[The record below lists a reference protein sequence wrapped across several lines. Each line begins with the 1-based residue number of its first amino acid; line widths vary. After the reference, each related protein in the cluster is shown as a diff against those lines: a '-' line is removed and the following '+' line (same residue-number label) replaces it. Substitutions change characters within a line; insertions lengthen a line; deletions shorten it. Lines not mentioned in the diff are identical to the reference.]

1 MNGYRVEFSHRAE
14 QDVLEIL
21 DWLGSRSRTGASRWL
36 DALDQMVVRLGETP
50 LSCPLAEEADAFSE
64 PVRQILF
71 RTNRGNTYRAL
82 FVVRDQNVTIATVR
96 GPGQPP
102 VSPDELR
109 L

>member
-1 MNGYRVEFSHRAE
+1 MNGYRVEFSRRADR
-14 QDVLEIL
+14 DVSEIL
-21 DWLGSRSRTGASRWL
+21 DWLGRRSRSGASRWL
-36 DALDQMVVRLGETP
+36 DALDQMVVRLREAP

-71 RTNRGNTYRAL
+71 RTKRGNTYRAL
-82 FVVRDQNVTIATVR
+82 FVVRDQSVTIATVR

-102 VSPDELR
+102 VSENELR